1 MQSRWLGTKNVL
13 KAQCLYWYS
22 NDYIEFLG
30 SDVFVFVS
38 ACQTSPNLSG
48 MTDKLSS
55 PQGRKSAQPTL
66 REHDIYKLILT
77 NTGYSVL
84 ILVEFEGLDKPV
96 KYNRPRTN
104 GTINGN
110 LKSTMFSTVL

>member
-38 ACQTSPNLSG
+38 ASQTSPNLSG
-48 MTDKLSS
+48 MADKLSS
-55 PQGRKSAQPTL
+55 PQGHKSAQPTL
-66 REHDIYKLILT
+66 REHNIYKLILS

-84 ILVEFEGLDKPV
+84 ILVDFEGLDKPV
-96 KYNRPRTN
+96 KYRTN
-104 GTINGN
+104 GTN
-110 LKSTMFSTVL
+110 